1 MEYEYEQKKK
11 FGVKNQRTEWM
22 KFKRTENNEIKN
34 KCNQAQSQMDD
45 GIDWQIFNNAI
56 LIRFEDEFKPF
67 THMIWQ
73 QQQLCTGCLKHR

>member
-45 GIDWQIFNNAI
+45 GID
-56 LIRFEDEFKPF
+56 
-67 THMIWQ
+67 
-73 QQQLCTGCLKHR
+73 